1 MKFSHLADALQQH
14 GVRVDFPGDSEPRNP
29 DLQRACFDSRRVQ
42 QGDLFCA
49 LGGHE
54 ADGRRF
60 LSEAYERGAGA
71 FLLSGDTRYGQ
82 LPHLVS
88 GASAARVAGYA
99 AAELAGNPSQQL
111 WMSAVTGTNGKSSIV
126 HMLEYAMNHV
136 GRATAGGG
144 TLGLRFDQ
152 EVAAI
157 RNTTPSADI
166 LHQWLAEVQQHG
178 AQAAVLEA
186 SSHGI
191 VQDRLVGIDFD
202 CAAWTNLTHDH
213 LDYHQDMESY
223 GAAKAQLFLR
233 LKESAVALL
242 PERQDLLDL
251 CAGTSAQRLTWSLG
265 SSQTADM
272 RGKLQA
278 CSKGLRLHV
287 DSCWGQAVIHSD
299 LIGEHNAENLL
310 VAAAMMCVAG
320 VSLEQSCLALSQASA
335 APGRLERV
343 ADNSGFHL
351 FVDYAHTPDAL
362 IHVLEALRGTY
373 PDRRIGAVFG
383 AGGDRDNAKR
393 APMGR
398 AVAANCDWCIVTS
411 DNPRTEAPHVIAE
424 QVMAGVEEVRA
435 QQIETQ
441 TAVVQSSM
449 VVDRQ
454 EAIQI
459 AAQSLQAGDVLLL
472 AGKGHETYQEIHGMR
487 HDFDDRIILAEAVQ
501 CLA

>member
-1 MKFSHLADALQQH
+1 MKFSQLADALQKH
-14 GVRVDFPGDSEPRNP
+14 GVRVDFPGDSEPVNP

-71 FLLSGDTRYGQ
+71 FLLAGDTRYGQ
-82 LPHLVS
+82 VPHLV
-88 GASAARVAGYA
+88 AQTPAARVAGYA
-99 AAELAGNPSQQL
+99 AAELAGNPSQQM
-111 WMSAVTGTNGKSSIV
+111 WMGAVTGTNGKSSIV
-126 HMLEYAMNHV
+126 HMFEYAMNHV

-157 RNTTPSADI
+157 CNTTPSADI
-166 LHQWLAEVQQHG
+166 LHQWLAEVQRQG
-178 AQAAVLEA
+178 AKAAVLEA

-191 VQDRLVGIDFD
+191 VQDRLVGLDFD

-213 LDYHQDMESY
+213 LDYHQNMASY
-223 GAAKAQLFLR
+223 AAAKAQLFLQ
-233 LKESAVALL
+233 LKPAAVALL

-251 CAGTSAQRLTWSLG
+251 CVGTSAQRLTWSLG
-265 SSQTADM
+265 GSTADI
-272 RGKLQA
+272 RGSLQSS
-278 CSKGLRLHV
+278 SKGLLLHV
-287 DSCWGQAVIHSD
+287 DSCWGQAVIQSD

-310 VAAAMMCVAG
+310 VAAAMMCIAG
-320 VSLEQSCLALSQASA
+320 VGLEQSCHALSQASA

-343 ADNSGFHL
+343 AEDSGFHL

-373 PDRRIGAVFG
+373 PDRRIGTVFG

-393 APMGR
+393 ASMGR
-398 AVAANCDWCIVTS
+398 AVAANCNWCIVTS
-411 DNPRTEAPHVIAE
+411 DNPRTEDPSAIVE
-424 QVMAGVEEVRA
+424 QVMVGVEEVRA
-435 QQIETQ
+435 QQMESQ
-441 TAVVQSSM
+441 ANVVQTSM

-454 EAIQI
+454 QAIRK
-459 AAQSLQAGDVLLL
+459 AVQSLQAGDVLLL
-472 AGKGHETYQEIHGMR
+472 AGKGHETYQEIHGVR
-487 HDFDDRIILAEAVQ
+487 HNFDDRITLAEAVQ